1 MCVILNRLRAQ
12 LWYSVMQEPS
22 VADSMLNWF
31 MASFFFVGISAMSA
45 NANDCIHPCQINGNQ
60 WLSGTHVHSTLQS
73 PESGRNRLREEE
85 ERKEP
90 VLADDLQDSSCQKAV
105 LAMYTM
111 SPALTV
117 FKSS

>member
-1 MCVILNRLRAQ
+1 
-12 LWYSVMQEPS
+12 
-22 VADSMLNWF
+22 
-31 MASFFFVGISAMSA
+31 
-45 NANDCIHPCQINGNQ
+45 
-60 WLSGTHVHSTLQS
+60 LSGTNIYNTLQS

-85 ERKEP
+85 ERKKA
-90 VLADDLQDSSCQKAV
+90 VLADDLQDSSCQEAV